1 MRNIMN
7 KFALLFGASLVLA
20 TTAHAEG
27 FYVAGSVGFGDATLS
42 SDIQIDYSDDKLF
55 LAKAIG
61 GYRVNKFF
69 AVEGTII
76 GATNDDWD
84 DWYEWDYSFD
94 GEADVSFGALTGSLL
109 GIIPVDETFEL
120 YAKIGGY
127 VGESELGDDFLYYGT
142 TYRDE
147 DESGLVWG
155 AGAFFNFGRRKEF
168 AIRVEYEKFDTDA
181 LDDFWA
187 ISGGFQYNF

>member
-1 MRNIMN
+1 MN
-7 KFALLFGASLVLA
+7 KFAFLFGASLILA

-27 FYVAGSVGFGDATLS
+27 FYVAGSVGFGDATLR
-42 SDIQIDYSDDKLF
+42 SDIQFDYSDDKLF

-69 AVEGTII
+69 AVEGAIT
-76 GATNDDWD
+76 GATNDEWD
-84 DWYEWDYSFD
+84 DWDKCYCGFD
-94 GEADVSFGALTGSLL
+94 GEADVSFGALTASLL

-120 YAKIGGY
+120 YARVGGY
-127 VGESELGDDFLYYGT
+127 VGESEVDDYFPFFGGNN
-142 TYRDE
+142 RDE

-155 AGAFFNFGRRKEF
+155 AGAFFNFGSNKQF
-168 AIRVEYEKFDTDA
+168 TIRVEYEKFDTDA

-187 ISGGFQYNF
+187 VSGGFQYNF